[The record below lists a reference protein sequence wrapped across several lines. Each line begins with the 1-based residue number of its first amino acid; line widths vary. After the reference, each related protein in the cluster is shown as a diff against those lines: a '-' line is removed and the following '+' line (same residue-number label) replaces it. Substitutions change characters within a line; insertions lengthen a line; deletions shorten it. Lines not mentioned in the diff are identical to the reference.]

1 MHNNEY
7 CIVYDYL
14 EATETFRDDGLEP
27 ISLAVH
33 GTSDTLKEIE
43 KKPFNWDGPIS
54 VGLFLDF
61 HSRGALEYISDLHR
75 CVEEFRR
82 KVTVHFVYRM
92 APLQKQCD
100 SIIVL
105 EAREPCEEFL
115 KNQKEYLKLV
125 NEPFQMYPINL
136 MRNVA
141 RTGAKSDFHLIVDA
155 DMVMSE
161 GFAGKVKKIANK
173 MIDGKKKNALVVRSL
188 PSTPLPNGCRR
199 SLPPTPPTP
208 ALSTSEHEELFVN
221 DVQNDD
227 EEEEFVPRSTRLRSF
242 DLRDGHI
249 LDKGFQK
256 KPSDK
261 DLLSVS
267 GIRRGDTRR
276 ATCPDIFLFDSQNCL
291 MKHVVLRIYGSRNC
305 GKKSL
310 ANRIHHFATSM
321 APEKVDLYGVRMI
334 NIVVSAD
341 ENGNDY
347 SKMTTFLLNGR
358 EVTLEILLESTLE
371 NSPFRQSK
379 TMYIVMYNMD
389 SRPSFIYATQ
399 ILERITLANL
409 NNPVPLQLFLIGN
422 KCDLKRN
429 QVIST
434 NEAKAVARTYKCD
447 FLEVSAL
454 LGMNT
459 EETWTTILKELQ
471 EPSERRRPSW
481 VERLLNRGKGVAK
494 SAEEVFHRM
503 LA

>member
-1 MHNNEY
+1 MDSRR
-7 CIVYDYL
+7 VSL
-14 EATETFRDDGLEP
+14 PA
-27 ISLAVH
+27 SLAVSH
-33 GTSDTLKEIE
+33 PYFATYHHQPRTS
-43 KKPFNWDGPIS
+43 S
-54 VGLFLDF
+54 VSSSNSNSVNANSTMLLSPNF
-61 HSRGALEYISDLHR
+61 SPS
-75 CVEEFRR
+75 
-82 KVTVHFVYRM
+82 
-92 APLQKQCD
+92 
-100 SIIVL
+100 
-105 EAREPCEEFL
+105 PC
-115 KNQKEYLKLV
+115 
-125 NEPFQMYPINL
+125 P
-136 MRNVA
+136 R
-141 RTGAKSDFHLIVDA
+141 
-155 DMVMSE
+155 
-161 GFAGKVKKIANK
+161 
-173 MIDGKKKNALVVRSL
+173 RSL
-188 PSTPLPNGCRR
+188 PSTPLPNGSRR

-208 ALSTSEHEELFVN
+208 TFSSTSEHEELFVN

-227 EEEEFVPRSTRLRSF
+227 EPEFPPRSTRLRSF

-261 DLLSVS
+261 DLLSVN
-267 GIRRGDTRR
+267 GTGFRRGDSRR

-291 MKHVVLRIYGSRNC
+291 MKHVVLRIYGARNC

-321 APEKVDLYGVRMI
+321 APEKVDP
-334 NIVVSAD
+334 D

-347 SKMTTFLLNGR
+347 TKMTTFLLNGR

-389 SRPSFIYATQ
+389 NRPSFIYATQ

-409 NNPVPLQLFLIGN
+409 NNPVPLQLFLVGN

-434 NEAKAVARTYKCD
+434 NEAKSVAKTFKCD

>member
-1 MHNNEY
+1 MDSRR
-7 CIVYDYL
+7 VSL
-14 EATETFRDDGLEP
+14 PA
-27 ISLAVH
+27 SLAVSH
-33 GTSDTLKEIE
+33 PYFATYHHHQPRTS
-43 KKPFNWDGPIS
+43 S
-54 VGLFLDF
+54 VSSSNSNSVNANSTMLLSPNF
-61 HSRGALEYISDLHR
+61 SPS
-75 CVEEFRR
+75 
-82 KVTVHFVYRM
+82 
-92 APLQKQCD
+92 
-100 SIIVL
+100 
-105 EAREPCEEFL
+105 PC
-115 KNQKEYLKLV
+115 
-125 NEPFQMYPINL
+125 P
-136 MRNVA
+136 R
-141 RTGAKSDFHLIVDA
+141 
-155 DMVMSE
+155 
-161 GFAGKVKKIANK
+161 
-173 MIDGKKKNALVVRSL
+173 RSL
-188 PSTPLPNGCRR
+188 PSTPLPNGSRR

-208 ALSTSEHEELFVN
+208 AFSSTSEHEELFVN

-227 EEEEFVPRSTRLRSF
+227 EPEFPPRSTRLRSF

-249 LDKGFQK
+249 FDKGFQK

-261 DLLSVS
+261 DLLSVN
-267 GIRRGDTRR
+267 GTGFRRGDSRR

-291 MKHVVLRIYGSRNC
+291 MKHVVLRIYGARNC

-321 APEKVDLYGVRMI
+321 APEKVDP
-334 NIVVSAD
+334 D

-347 SKMTTFLLNGR
+347 TKMTTFLLNGR
-358 EVTLEILLESTLE
+358 EVTLEILLESNLE

-389 SRPSFIYATQ
+389 NRPSFIYASQ
-399 ILERITLANL
+399 ILERITMANL

-434 NEAKAVARTYKCD
+434 NEAKSVARTFKCE